1 MNNTN
6 EKIIYASPDPKG
18 IYLYTPA
25 LIEGFDGRLVA
36 AVDLGGPGTDKL
48 TGPRSTL
55 GDYRTG
61 NQVRVLVSDDK
72 GETWTE
78 TPARL
83 PMMHEILF
91 KAGNALYMVAHSGIL
106 LATKSLDNGITWS
119 EPSVL
124 VNQPR
129 WHQSCANVDIHDG
142 RITLVYEKWISDG
155 HPWPGVAPVLMSAS
169 VDDDLT
175 KPESWTFSEPFNP
188 DPLLEASRQSGIPIV
203 KDPGVLETAT
213 VRIHDPRHPLYDPT
227 GQSVALL
234 MRTHSGFTDMGAIL
248 KGTRNPDGSLQIS
261 QYKMGTGNLF
271 FIHIP
276 GANIKF
282 HIQYDP
288 ATKLYWMLHS
298 HIGGMVAERQ
308 QLALSYTPDLFR
320 WNLATIVATGPK
332 ANAARHYATGMIFG
346 DDYLVLSRSGDEFA
360 KNAHDNNLTTFHNVK
375 DFRQLVNKELD
386 QP

>member
-188 DPLLEASRQSGIPIV
+188 DPCWKLKAIRHPNCR
-203 KDPGVLETAT
+203 DPGVLETAT
-213 VRIHDPRHPLYDPT
+213 VRIHDRATRSTIQLPVRRAPDENPLDSRTWERSSREPETRTARSKSRNTRWVRKPILHPYP
-227 GQSVALL
+227 GSQHQS
-234 MRTHSGFTDMGAIL
+234 
-248 KGTRNPDGSLQIS
+248 
-261 QYKMGTGNLF
+261 
-271 FIHIP
+271 
-276 GANIKF
+276 

-288 ATKLYWMLHS
+288 ATKLY
-298 HIGGMVAERQ
+298 
-308 QLALSYTPDLFR
+308 
-320 WNLATIVATGPK
+320 
-332 ANAARHYATGMIFG
+332 
-346 DDYLVLSRSGDEFA
+346 
-360 KNAHDNNLTTFHNVK
+360 
-375 DFRQLVNKELD
+375 
-386 QP
+386 